1 MTDIKI
7 ALLYTK
13 TFFIEAYTAITI
25 WFRTI
30 LNKF

>member
-1 MTDIKI
+1 MTDMKI
-7 ALLYTK
+7 ALLYVK
-13 TFFIEAYTAITI
+13 ACFIEAYTAITI